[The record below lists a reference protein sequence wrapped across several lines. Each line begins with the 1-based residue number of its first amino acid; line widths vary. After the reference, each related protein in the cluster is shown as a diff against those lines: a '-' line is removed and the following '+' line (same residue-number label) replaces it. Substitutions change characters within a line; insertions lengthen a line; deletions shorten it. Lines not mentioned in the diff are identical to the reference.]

1 MLWRTISII
10 FLAAF
15 AIALATLQFDQLA
28 GETAP
33 KAAMVDAPVTGRDGL
48 PPPRFGA
55 TVEIERD
62 LDGHFRADVLLNGQ
76 RVRMMVDSGASF
88 IVIDEALARRLGIA
102 PPASAYTG
110 TAMTANGEA
119 QFAPVRLA
127 SVRIGDV
134 ERVDIPAGVMRGVSL
149 PTPLLGQSFLS
160 TLSEVTISGDTMKL
174 K

>member
-1 MLWRTISII
+1 MLWRTLSIT

-15 AIALATLQFDQLA
+15 AIALATLQFGSMA
-28 GETAP
+28 GDAEP
-33 KAAMVDAPVTGRDGL
+33 KAGMVNAPTPSREA
-48 PPPRFGA
+48 PPPRYGA

-62 LDGHFRADVLLNGQ
+62 MDGHFRADVLVNGQ
-76 RVRMMVDSGASF
+76 RVRMLVDSGASF
-88 IVIDEALARRLGIA
+88 IVIDEALAQRLGIA

-119 QFAPVRLA
+119 QFAPIRLA

-149 PTPLLGQSFLS
+149 PTPLLGQSFLG
-160 TLSEVTISGDTMKL
+160 TLSEVTISGDRMKL